1 MNLWL
6 IIANIHTTLAV
17 VKLKSEN
24 NSGLNGIRSHDV
36 CDTFFSGFN
45 FTTAQVV
52 CITAMIN
59 HKFKIPV
66 TRKLEHKCTHKKKKE
81 EEKRYFYAM
90 EESLKYLYMDTNIS
104 SRRAVS
110 NFHV

>member
-1 MNLWL
+1 M
-6 IIANIHTTLAV
+6 
-17 VKLKSEN
+17 KLKSEK

-36 CDTFFSGFN
+36 CDTFFFSGFN

-66 TRKLEHKCTHKKKKE
+66 TRKLEHKCTHKKKKRK
-81 EEKRYFYAM
+81 KRKNAIFNAM
-90 EESLKYLYMDTNIS
+90 EESLKYLYMNTK
-104 SRRAVS
+104 
-110 NFHV
+110 H